1 MKSKIKQFLLQKV
14 KEIQEDNLLK
24 QKKENLSKLE
34 IDDNIG
40 LETQNS
46 TWVAEMNSQE
56 KNAE

>member
-1 MKSKIKQFLLQKV
+1 MKSKIKQFLFQKV
-14 KEIQEDNLLK
+14 KEIQEDNILK